1 MIEGIKIAVTSY
13 KDSEESVNLAAQI
26 SFFIAK
32 ERKNQVFL
40 IVNTEYDLIDK
51 MRGRTELND
60 VTFCKGEPELNTG
73 LDDEEKTRIYIYDLG
88 KTNGPI
94 PMSDCKQITISF

>member
-13 KDSEESVNLAAQI
+13 KDSEESANLAAQI

-60 VTFCKGEPELNTG
+60 VTFCKGEVLYANVPPVLRYTSYLRKVCG
-73 LDDEEKTRIYIYDLG
+73 Q
-88 KTNGPI
+88 
-94 PMSDCKQITISF
+94 SQ